1 MRTRK
6 LLTAGAA
13 GLAGL
18 AVAGFS
24 APAAVAGPTSTG
36 TIGTCSA
43 RGDYATCVAVGTA
56 HYPRTRTLTVTV
68 TSSPRRTVSVSWDT
82 VCSQGFGAGSRSGS
96 FNARTP
102 VTRTIPHPY
111 QPAAS
116 VHRVGWR
123 SASSRG
129 EQHPRV
135 PQGIQLSGRGGDREK
150 KRRASSRRGDRA
162 GAARGQRGRRRILI
176 GGTTGSQATQ
186 HGINGGTVTAYKM
199 APVKL
204 PAGMPLAGGPAR
216 SRRGK
221 GRGTID
227 TTNWAGYAD
236 VPLPASQPSARPH
249 GVHRR
254 HFRHPSAE

>member
-111 QPAAS
+111 SRPHQCIVSAGAQLQAGGNS
-116 VHRVGWR
+116 IHV
-123 SASSRG
+123 SLKASS
-129 EQHPRV
+129 
-135 PQGIQLSGRGGDREK
+135 
-150 KRRASSRRGDRA
+150 
-162 GAARGQRGRRRILI
+162 
-176 GGTTGSQATQ
+176 
-186 HGINGGTVTAYKM
+186 
-199 APVKL
+199 
-204 PAGMPLAGGPAR
+204 
-216 SRRGK
+216 
-221 GRGTID
+221 
-227 TTNWAGYAD
+227 
-236 VPLPASQPSARPH
+236 
-249 GVHRR
+249 
-254 HFRHPSAE
+254 